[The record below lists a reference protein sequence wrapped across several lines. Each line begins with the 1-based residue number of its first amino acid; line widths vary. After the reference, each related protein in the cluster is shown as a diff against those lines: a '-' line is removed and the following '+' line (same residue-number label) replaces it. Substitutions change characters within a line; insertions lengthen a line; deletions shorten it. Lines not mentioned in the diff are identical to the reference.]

1 MSGILYTTTC
11 PHCPKTFHHLKF
23 ETLITVDNSAMGVS
37 ADAQR
42 LMQKFAE
49 HMQQKHVEHC
59 GELVIM
65 PGNLSVLVLLKMLGQ
80 KTQDQSINVV
90 VDWMR
95 HGIRKYVGFSVP
107 DEKIMAQV
115 AALGLLPEDC
125 PKVFD
130 AMKQLRD
137 ALEERPPF
145 EPRIPGE
152 QTDVLGPEPTTSAQ
166 TTPSGSDIAR
176 P

>member
-11 PHCPKTFHHLKF
+11 PHCPKTFNHFRF
-23 ETLITVDNSAMGVS
+23 ETLIKVENGAMGVS

-49 HMQQKHVEHC
+49 HMQQKHAEHC

-65 PGNLSVLVLLKMLGQ
+65 PGTLSVLVLLKMLGQ

-137 ALEERPPF
+137 VLEERPPF
-145 EPRIPGE
+145 EPKIPGV
-152 QTDVLGPEPTTSAQ
+152 QTDAPGPEPTTSAQ
-166 TTPSGSDIAR
+166 AAPSGSDSPA
-176 P
+176 